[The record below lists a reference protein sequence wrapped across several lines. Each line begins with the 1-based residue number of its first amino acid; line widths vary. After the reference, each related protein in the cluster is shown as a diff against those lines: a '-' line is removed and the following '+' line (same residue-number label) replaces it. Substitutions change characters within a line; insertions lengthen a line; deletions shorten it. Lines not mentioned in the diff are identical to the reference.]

1 MLQRLKAIGPGAMI
15 AAAFIGPGTVTTA
28 TIAGGSYG
36 YTLLWAVVFSI
47 VATYILQE
55 MTARL
60 GVVGQIGLGT
70 ALRQKIQHPTARLLT
85 AILVITAIFIGNAA
99 YEAGNITGAVMVWS
113 SSNQQFN
120 PLVLP
125 IGLLAFVLLWLGN
138 YKWIER
144 CLVALVGLMGI
155 IFLVAAI
162 AVQPDWGAILQ
173 AIFIPQAPPNSLLM
187 IVALIGT
194 TVVPYNLFLHASSVQ
209 KRWQSVEDLATA
221 RWDIFFSV
229 IVGGLITMAILIT
242 TAAAFANHPTSIS
255 NPKSLAIGLQ
265 PLLGDWSMTF
275 MSLGF
280 LAAGLSSAITAP
292 LAAAFA
298 TAEILDWKKD
308 LQATKFRAVWMA
320 VLLAGVTCASLGFK
334 PILVIKTAQIAN
346 GLLLPIIALFLLWIA
361 NDQQIMKSH
370 TNSSLKNGLG
380 LLIISVTLILG
391 MRGIL
396 SALNYL

>member
-36 YTLLWAVVFSI
+36 YTLLWAVVFSV

-60 GVVGQIGLGT
+60 GVVGQMGLGT
-70 ALRQKIQHPTARLLT
+70 ALRKKIQQPTARLLT

-99 YEAGNITGAVMVWS
+99 YEAGNITGAVLGWS
-113 SSNQQFN
+113 TPNQQFN

-125 IGLLAFVLLWLGN
+125 IGLVAFILLWLGN

-144 CLVALVGLMGI
+144 CLIALVGLMGL
-155 IFLVAAI
+155 IFLIAAI
-162 AVQPDWGAILQ
+162 AVQPDWAAVLQ
-173 AIFIPQAPPNSLLM
+173 AIFIPQIPANGLLTV
-187 IVALIGT
+187 IALIGT

-209 KRWQSVEDLATA
+209 KRWQKTEDLFTA
-221 RWDIFFSV
+221 RWDILFSV

-242 TAAAFANHPTSIS
+242 TAAAFGNTPTTI
-255 NPKSLAIGLQ
+255 NNAKDLAIGLT
-265 PLLGDWSMTF
+265 PILGDWSMPF

-298 TAEILDWKKD
+298 TAEILDWNNN
-308 LQATKFRAVWMA
+308 LQATKFRAVWIA
-320 VLLAGVTCASLGFK
+320 VLLAGLGCASLGFK
-334 PILVIKTAQIAN
+334 PIIIIKTAQIAN
-346 GLLLPIIALFLLWIA
+346 GLLLPIIALFLLWIV
-361 NDQQIMKSH
+361 NDKQIMKSH
-370 TNSSLKNGLG
+370 TNSPFKNGLG
-380 LLIISVTLILG
+380 ILIISITFILG

-396 SALNYL
+396 SALNWL